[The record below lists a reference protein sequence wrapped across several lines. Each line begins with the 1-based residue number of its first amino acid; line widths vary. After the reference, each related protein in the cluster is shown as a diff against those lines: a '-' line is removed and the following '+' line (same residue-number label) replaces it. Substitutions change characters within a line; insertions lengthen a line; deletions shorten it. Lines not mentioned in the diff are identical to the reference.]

1 MKPMYQVVLNEM
13 NREKDFPVI
22 KTGFPDIDNVTG
34 YLREGSVSLMGARPA
49 MGKHTLSAQ
58 LVGNMAS
65 DGYFVAWF
73 SVVRSSYEIA
83 QRIADTNPNF
93 CYPQNIFLED
103 RIWNVKEILSTLVQM
118 EPRPDIAVIDTLQ
131 DLYCISRKGHILYD
145 PAFICASLKAFARR
159 HHMAFLLLSKLT
171 QAPDYRRWHTPIPT
185 DIPRWDKIKNS
196 VDIVGLLYRDGYYE
210 ESQTKVQGANLFLRP
225 SMESC
230 ASVSFLWDSEN
241 VRFLPFG

>member
-83 QRIADTNPNF
+83 QRIADTKR
-93 CYPQNIFLED
+93 E
-103 RIWNVKEILSTLVQM
+103 
-118 EPRPDIAVIDTLQ
+118 
-131 DLYCISRKGHILYD
+131 
-145 PAFICASLKAFARR
+145 
-159 HHMAFLLLSKLT
+159 
-171 QAPDYRRWHTPIPT
+171 
-185 DIPRWDKIKNS
+185 
-196 VDIVGLLYRDGYYE
+196 
-210 ESQTKVQGANLFLRP
+210 
-225 SMESC
+225 
-230 ASVSFLWDSEN
+230 VS
-241 VRFLPFG
+241 